1 MPTQEFED
9 PLQNYDPQEYSDPFE
24 QALVESAVSE
34 VEATPYVSVPADT
47 PIPEAIQKLAGLH
60 VACLLVEDQGKLV
73 GVFSDRDVLDK
84 IALEADKFADRPVSE
99 VMTHHPVFVYETDSP
114 AAVLHVM
121 AVGGHRHV
129 PVLRHDGSIV
139 GIVSPQRVT
148 HFLKQ
153 HLTD

>member
-9 PLQNYDPQEYSDPFE
+9 PLQNYDPQEYSDGFE
-24 QALVESAVSE
+24 QALVESS
-34 VEATPYVSVPADT
+34 VEEIEAAPFVTVPANT
-47 PIPEAIQKLAGLH
+47 PIHEAIAKLAGLH
-60 VACLLVEDQGKLV
+60 VACLMVEEDGKLV

-84 IALEADKFADRPVSE
+84 VALEAATFRDRPVRD
-99 VMTHHPVFVYETDSP
+99 VMTHHPVFVYETDTP

-148 HFLKQ
+148 QFLKQ
-153 HLTD
+153 HLKD